1 MVSYFLLFAQLMDFF
16 KYIVYVM
23 VFLCCIKYLR
33 K

>member
-1 MVSYFLLFAQLMDFF
+1 MVAYLPLLLQLLELF

-23 VFLCCIKYLR
+23 IFLCCIKYLR